1 MYEKSAQ
8 EHRKHALFIG
18 SCPLDTG

>member
-1 MYEKSAQ
+1 MYEKSIQ
-8 EHRKHALFIG
+8 EHLKHALFIG